1 VVPIGKWGHSKD
13 RLGEGVEDRD
23 NLGGDKRTEE
33 TSVPKG
39 LGRMFTTF
47 GEDRRGDLT
56 S

>member
-1 VVPIGKWGHSKD
+1 MGRWGHSKD

-23 NLGGDKRTEE
+23 DLESGERPKRA
-33 TSVPKG
+33 SVPKG
-39 LGRMFTTF
+39 PGRMFTIS